1 PIASTVKQI
10 FKLSQTSVGSEDD
23 LIEKRVL
30 PFFKLFGYGPDSY
43 ELKFPVRGYRP
54 SRPGRKPEADCVFFS
69 SSTHDLNSSLL
80 VLEIKRDDPAFPE
93 QQARFYSTNLF
104 VPFYVAW
111 NDLAFEIWQ
120 VQNYRPPTLLG
131 RYRLDAIDR
140 ATLSQLK
147 ELLAPHRIVR
157 FCQENEIKRFDFDD
171 RREEIEARYLDRL
184 AADLRSF
191 KVLDLPSIRNLDG
204 HYVELRLE
212 ELTVIPL
219 RAVQDKL
226 TQGSHPEM
234 IEPSSESDRTFTV
247 SELLGHSSGIAI
259 VGDPGAG
266 KTTLLRHLCL
276 ENAYADSPLVP
287 IFVSIRE
294 LVSTGGTILEAAL
307 RQISRYGNTDNPEYL
322 FESALTQGRILLC
335 ADGIDEL
342 DMDKPNDA
350 RAAIRR
356 FN

>member
-1 PIASTVKQI
+1 M
-10 FKLSQTSVGSEDD
+10 
-23 LIEKRVL
+23 
-30 PFFKLFGYGPDSY
+30 
-43 ELKFPVRGYRP
+43 
-54 SRPGRKPEADCVFFS
+54 
-69 SSTHDLNSSLL
+69 
-80 VLEIKRDDPAFPE
+80 
-93 QQARFYSTNLF
+93 
-104 VPFYVAW
+104 
-111 NDLAFEIWQ
+111 
-120 VQNYRPPTLLG
+120 
-131 RYRLDAIDR
+131 
-140 ATLSQLK
+140 
-147 ELLAPHRIVR
+147 
-157 FCQENEIKRFDFDD
+157 
-171 RREEIEARYLDRL
+171 
-184 AADLRSF
+184 
-191 KVLDLPSIRNLDG
+191 LDLPSIRNLDG
-204 HYVELRLE
+204 HSVELRLE

-342 DMDKPNDA
+342 DMDKPNDP

-356 FN
+356 FNTDLSDILGRHAGKPPVPWRASTSQKRKMR